1 MLTPDERKAVKKR
14 LEAIALNINTPHDI
28 VLQPDEID
36 VKIPDEW
43 KIEEQ
48 NGIL

>member
-1 MLTPDERKAVKKR
+1 MLTPEERIAVKKR
-14 LEAIALNINTPHDI
+14 LEALALNINTPHDI
-28 VLQPDEID
+28 VLNSDEID
-36 VKIPDEW
+36 VPIPEEW